1 VKSRQTNRC
10 TNEKLQTWLDS
21 FPDIESFIG
30 DREPLNDTPDENGR
44 LKYAWYEPPELYEDC
59 RAAAGW
65 DWSRVDTTNLE
76 ISRGCG
82 LDRRNEWRKV
92 LLAWDD
98 TRC

>member
-1 VKSRQTNRC
+1 VDKKS
-10 TNEKLQTWLDS
+10 D
-21 FPDIESFIG
+21 DIDVAPLLRAVSHARIVPA
-30 DREPLNDTPDENGR
+30 EPMN
-44 LKYAWYEPPELYEDC
+44 
-59 RAAAGW
+59 
-65 DWSRVDTTNLE
+65 VNLE

>member
-1 VKSRQTNRC
+1 MTDTSTPETYRDRLLSELRAIEEHFASIIAASTINYTNPNRAG
-10 TNEKLQTWLDS
+10 S
-21 FPDIESFIG
+21 GIVFIG
-30 DREPLNDTPDENGR
+30 
-44 LKYAWYEPPELYEDC
+44 
-59 RAAAGW
+59 AADFGW
-65 DWSRVDTTNLE
+65 GPSLE

>member
-1 VKSRQTNRC
+1 MTSVKVLGGTWWLPSNPTNKAFGFLSW
-10 TNEKLQTWLDS
+10 NGEHWDLNVLGDLFSDS
-21 FPDIESFIG
+21 GLS
-30 DREPLNDTPDENGR
+30 
-44 LKYAWYEPPELYEDC
+44 
-59 RAAAGW
+59 
-65 DWSRVDTTNLE
+65 LE

>member
-1 VKSRQTNRC
+1 MTPAVAMAGFMGQAETIQYVPARRVVN
-10 TNEKLQTWLDS
+10 DS
-21 FPDIESFIG
+21 S
-30 DREPLNDTPDENGR
+30 
-44 LKYAWYEPPELYEDC
+44 
-59 RAAAGW
+59 
-65 DWSRVDTTNLE
+65 LE